1 MKSEDQHTHSEII
14 IVRRGGHDDHDDHHG
29 GVWKIAYADFMT
41 AMMALFLVMWLVNA
55 KDEEEKAVIANYFNP
70 IKLVDHE
77 TTIRGVKQNDA
88 ENDNTSFVD
97 PKLGEGA
104 QSENGQLNFA
114 EEAELMRDPYTGLEK
129 IVDVKRTV
137 KDHSD
142 KNTENS
148 MSMEQ
153 ENGDSK
159 ETSKVGTDYYD
170 PFSLNYWNQHSVSNA
185 LVKAET
191 PLAFQQ
197 LAQENFLPSQESLD
211 FAKELTDFMKETV
224 NDHHVSVYV
233 EPTREGV
240 IIELM
245 DQPQREMFRVGS
257 SVPTVETVEMIGEMA
272 KIIAKHQGDVII
284 SGHTDSRPYRSANR
298 DNWQLSTARAQ
309 MAYYMLVR
317 GGLDEKRILRVEGYA
332 DRDLKNTADPY
343 AAENRRISIFIR
355 TPNGE

>member
-88 ENDNTSFVD
+88 EDNNTPSVD
-97 PKLGEGA
+97 PTRREEA
-104 QSENGQLNFA
+104 QSENGQLNLT

-129 IVDVKRTV
+129 IVDAKRTMQ
-137 KDHSD
+137 DQSD
-142 KNTENS
+142 KNAENS
-148 MSMEQ
+148 TSMEQ
-153 ENGDSK
+153 ENGDSR
-159 ETSKVGTDYYD
+159 ENSKVGIDYYD
-170 PFSLNYWNQHSVSNA
+170 PFSLNYWKQAASDA

-191 PLAFQQ
+191 PLAFQK
-197 LAQENFLPSQESLD
+197 LAQENFPSQESID
-211 FAKELTDFMKETV
+211 FAKELTEFMKETV

-233 EPTREGV
+233 EPIKEGV

-257 SVPTVETVEMIGEMA
+257 SLPTAETVEVIGEMA

-332 DRDLKNTADPY
+332 DRDLKNKADPY

-355 TPNGE
+355 NPNGE